1 MSEGLANTLLHL
13 VNIESVSRHEQQIT
27 AWMLGEARRLGMRVY
42 GHASD
47 WLVFGPERQRDELV
61 VLAGH
66 SDTVPVQGNLP
77 GRMAGDIVYGL
88 GASDMKASLAVML
101 ELARCLAGG
110 SSRLTHD
117 VAFLVFGHEELALSE
132 SVLPHVF
139 AACPMVKQAAL
150 IVMMEPTANQ
160 LHAGCLGNVI
170 AQLRFEGVAAHSARP
185 WLGRN
190 AIHEAVHGLQTIAG
204 MRVEEVVLDGL
215 TFREVASVTT
225 IQGGVANNVIP
236 DLVTC
241 GINYRYAPD
250 RTPEQA
256 EARLRELIGA
266 DARLTI
272 VSNAPGAPV
281 AMANPLLARLRE
293 VGGMEVQPK
302 QAWTPVAEFAR
313 VGLDAVNYGPG
324 DPAFAHRCDEQ
335 VEVAAMVESLEVL
348 KRWLA
353 AK

>member
-1 MSEGLANTLLHL
+1 
-13 VNIESVSRHEQQIT
+13 
-27 AWMLGEARRLGMRVY
+27 
-42 GHASD
+42 
-47 WLVFGPERQRDELV
+47 
-61 VLAGH
+61 
-66 SDTVPVQGNLP
+66 
-77 GRMAGDIVYGL
+77 
-88 GASDMKASLAVML
+88 
-101 ELARCLAGG
+101 
-110 SSRLTHD
+110 
-117 VAFLVFGHEELALSE
+117 
-132 SVLPHVF
+132 
-139 AACPMVKQAAL
+139 MVKQAAL

-170 AQLRFEGVAAHSARP
+170 AQLHFEGVAAHSARP

-190 AIHEAVHGLQTIAG
+190 AIHEAVHGLQKIAG

-225 IQGGVANNVIP
+225 IQGGIASNVIP

-241 GINYRYAPD
+241 GVNYRYAPN

-302 QAWTPVAEFAR
+302 QAWTPVAEFAQ

-324 DPAFAHRCDEQ
+324 DPAFAHRRDEQ
-335 VEVAAMVESLEVL
+335 VEVAAMVESLDVL
-348 KRWLA
+348 KRWLTA
-353 AK
+353 T

>member
-1 MSEGLANTLLHL
+1 LSEGLANTLLHL
-13 VNIESVSRHEQQIT
+13 VNIESVSHHEQELT
-27 AWMLGEARRLGMRVY
+27 AWMLGEARRLGMRVH

-47 WLVFGPERQRDELV
+47 WLVFGPERQHHDLV

-110 SSRLTHD
+110 STQLAYD
-117 VAFLVFGHEELALSE
+117 VAFLVFGHEELALSD
-132 SVLPHVF
+132 SLLPHVL
-139 AACPMVKQAAL
+139 AACPLVKDASL

-185 WLGRN
+185 WLGHN
-190 AIHEAVHGLQTIAG
+190 AIHEAVRGLQKLAAAPI
-204 MRVEEVVLDGL
+204 EEVVLEGL

-241 GINYRYAPD
+241 GINYRYAPN

-256 EARLRELIGA
+256 EQRLRELVGA

-293 VGGMEVQPK
+293 VGGMVVQPK
-302 QAWTPVAEFAR
+302 QAWTPVAEFAQA
-313 VGLDAVNYGPG
+313 GLDAVNYGPG
-324 DPAFAHRCDEQ
+324 DPAFAHRRDEQ
-335 VEVAAMVESLEVL
+335 VEVSAMAESLDVL

-353 AK
+353 AT